1 MKDHTHRKADNVATA
16 IEAQIISGL
25 RKPGARLDER
35 ALAEEFNVS
44 RTPVREAIRKLATTR
59 LVTDQGR
66 RGAVVTH
73 LTVSGLLDAFLV
85 VSELEGIAARLAAR
99 RMTPAERSNTEA
111 ANLRCQQA
119 AQDGDI
125 AAFNIANM
133 EFHDQIIAGCHNT
146 LLQDQLTT
154 SRVITFPYRHY
165 VTQFPGYMLKSVGE
179 HGAVLDAICASDSA
193 SAGRLMCDHVNLQ
206 GEQIV
211 DVVHLLEQQSQ
222 TGSQP

>member
-1 MKDHTHRKADNVATA
+1 MKDPTQRKADKVAPA
-16 IEAQIISGL
+16 IEAQIISGV

-35 ALAEEFNVS
+35 ALATEFNVS
-44 RTPVREAIRKLATTR
+44 RTPVREAIRKLAATG
-59 LVTDQGR
+59 LVTDKGR
-66 RGAVVTH
+66 RGAVVRH

-99 RMTPAERSNTEA
+99 RMTPDEKTGAEA
-111 ANLRCQQA
+111 ANLCCQRA
-119 AQDGDI
+119 AHDGDI
-125 AAFNIANM
+125 AAFNVANM
-133 EFHDQIIAGCHNT
+133 AFHDQIIAGCHNT

-179 HGAVLDAICASDSA
+179 HAAVLDAIRARDG
-193 SAGRLMCDHVNLQ
+193 AGAGQLMCDHVNLQ

-222 TGSQP
+222 KGSQP

>member
-1 MKDHTHRKADNVATA
+1 MKQPTHRKADHVAAA

-35 ALAEEFNVS
+35 ALADEFNVS
-44 RTPVREAIRKLATTR
+44 RTPVREAIRQLAATR
-59 LVTDQGR
+59 LVTDNGR

-99 RMTPAERSNTEA
+99 RITHDEMAQATA
-111 ANLRCQQA
+111 ANTRCHAA

-125 AAFNIANM
+125 AAFNAANM
-133 EFHDQIIAGCHNT
+133 AFHDQIIAGCHNT
-146 LLQDQLTT
+146 LLQDQLTA

-179 HGAVLDAICASDSA
+179 HSAVLDAISCSDNA
-193 SAGRLMCDHVNLQ
+193 SAGRLMCEHVNLQ

-211 DVVHLLEQQSQ
+211 DVVHLLEQHSNR
-222 TGSQP
+222 GSAP

>member
-1 MKDHTHRKADNVATA
+1 MKEPTHRKADRVATA
-16 IEAQIISGL
+16 IEAQIISGI

-35 ALAEEFNVS
+35 SLAEEFNVS
-44 RTPVREAIRKLATTR
+44 RTPVREAIQKLAANR
-59 LVTDQGR
+59 LVTDNGR

-73 LTVSGLLDAFLV
+73 LTVSSLLDAFLV

-99 RMTPAERSNTEA
+99 RMTPDEKSRAEA
-111 ANLRCQQA
+111 ANLRCQQT

-133 EFHDQIIAGCHNT
+133 AFHDQIIAGSHNT
-146 LLQDQLTT
+146 LLQDQLTV

-179 HGAVLDAICASDSA
+179 HSEVLEAICCSDGA

-211 DVVHLLEQQSQ
+211 DVVHFLEQQSQ
-222 TGSQP
+222 QGSEP

>member
-99 RMTPAERSNTEA
+99 RMTPAERSDTEA
-111 ANLRCQQA
+111 ANLRCKQA

-133 EFHDQIIAGCHNT
+133 EFHDQIIAGCLHSVTRSADHITGDHLSLPT
-146 LLQDQLTT
+146 LRHAV
-154 SRVITFPYRHY
+154 SRLY
-165 VTQFPGYMLKSVGE
+165 VKIGRGTRR
-179 HGAVLDAICASDSA
+179 C
-193 SAGRLMCDHVNLQ
+193 AGRNLRQ
-206 GEQIV
+206 
-211 DVVHLLEQQSQ
+211 
-222 TGSQP
+222 